1 MYRSDFFCV
10 FLLLVFL
17 IPFSVAAQ
25 ELAFD
30 SPTSRSLDYIVAIVN
45 EDVITR
51 KELDEAIKLGISRL
65 QQQGMPLPDSPT
77 LEKQVLESVITK
89 KIQVQHA
96 QEVGLSIT
104 EGELDETI
112 QRIAEDNKLSL
123 PEFHAALENDGIRY
137 SKFREEIRDE
147 MIMARLKEREVR
159 NQVNVTEGE
168 VDNYLQTQDSN
179 TGGQDEYRLAHILIL
194 VTENMNSSQIQQR
207 SERAEMAAVK
217 INDGVD
223 FSQVAAEF
231 SDATDAKSGG
241 IIEWR
246 PIAQLG
252 PMFAKML
259 ESLNPGDVTPIIQSP
274 NGFHIF
280 KLLGR
285 RAQETPI
292 VIIDQTH
299 SRHILIKIN
308 ELTSEG
314 EAKLK
319 IQKIKERLDGGE
331 DFAELAKLYSEDT
344 SASSGGDLGWL
355 SPGDTVPEFEKTMN
369 ALLLGQ
375 VSNPVKSQFGWHLI
389 QVLERRTQDVSVNRR
404 RQEARQAIRNKKTDV
419 VIQEWLR
426 QLRDQAYIEYR
437 LDAEYEP

>member
-179 TGGQDEYRLAHILIL
+179 TGGQDEYRLAHVLIL

-207 SERAEMAAVK
+207 SEHAEMAAVK

-285 RAQETPI
+285 RAQETPT

-369 ALLLGQ
+369 ALLPGQ
-375 VSNPVKSQFGWHLI
+375 VSDPVKSQFGWHLI

>member
-1 MYRSDFFCV
+1 MYRSNYFCV
-10 FLLLVFL
+10 FLLLVFF

-65 QQQGMPLPDSPT
+65 QQQGMPLPDSPA

-217 INDGVD
+217 INGGVD

-369 ALLLGQ
+369 ELLPGQ

>member
-1 MYRSDFFCV
+1 MYRSNYFCV
-10 FLLLVFL
+10 FLLLVFF

-51 KELDEAIKLGISRL
+51 KELDEAIKLGISRM

-369 ALLLGQ
+369 ELLPGQ

>member
-1 MYRSDFFCV
+1 MYRSNYFCV
-10 FLLLVFL
+10 FLLLVFF

-51 KELDEAIKLGISRL
+51 KELDEAIKLGISRM
-65 QQQGMPLPDSPT
+65 QQQGMPLPDSPI

-369 ALLLGQ
+369 ELLPGQ

>member
-1 MYRSDFFCV
+1 MYRSNYFCV
-10 FLLLVFL
+10 KLLLVFF

-369 ALLLGQ
+369 ALLPGQ

>member
-1 MYRSDFFCV
+1 MYRSNYFCV
-10 FLLLVFL
+10 FLLLVFF

-25 ELAFD
+25 ELALD

-369 ALLLGQ
+369 ALLPGQ